1 VQLTSKARPA
11 PVDSGPAARIRPR
24 LVTALLV
31 APLLIFVAAWPLLAP
46 TDPDYWWH
54 ARTGQLIVDTGR
66 VPTTDPYSF
75 TAAGQPW
82 VAHEW
87 LAEVLF
93 YAVQHQFGY
102 VGNVVL
108 IALVGSLAAVLL
120 FATCRLR
127 GVGELASVVVVLWA
141 FGMSLGSYGV
151 RPQTFTRVLLT
162 LVTLLVTLYRLR
174 RDWRWLLPLPPL
186 FLLWVNLHGGFAI
199 GIGLLG
205 LTLLGEAIEAWRRE
219 RTWHELWPL
228 AIAVAACVLA
238 TLLNPNGLF
247 GSIYPLA
254 YLPEA
259 IGGLHFIA
267 EWQPPD
273 PRQLGFASFWLS
285 LLLALGLGL
294 ARRPLGIVELLWGLA
309 FSVLAIQAV
318 RSIQVYAAVVLPL
331 LGARLACEVP
341 AFGRTVSEWR
351 NPRRLVTLWTL
362 VSVLCAGLFL
372 ARFTQL
378 GDWPVQ
384 LGDKPD
390 ARAFPIAGATYL
402 RDHPLPGNLFNQFE
416 WGGYLI
422 YANFPAQR
430 VFIDGRPDMYG
441 NSLFN
446 EYVTVANVQPGW
458 RTVLDAHAITLI
470 LVDRDGPLAAALLAD
485 PAWQNVFVGPVE
497 RLFQRSAPVASTN
510 STL

>member
-1 VQLTSKARPA
+1 VLA
-11 PVDSGPAARIRPR
+11 
-24 LVTALLV
+24 
-31 APLLIFVAAWPLLAP
+31 FVAAWPVLAP

-54 ARTGQLIVDTGR
+54 TRTGQLIVESGA

-87 LAEVLF
+87 LTEVLF
-93 YAVQHQFGY
+93 YVVQHQFGY

-108 IALVGSLAAVLL
+108 IALLGCLAAVLL
-120 FATCRLR
+120 FVTCRLR
-127 GVGELASVVVVLWA
+127 GVGDLASVVLVLWA

-151 RPQTFTRVLLT
+151 RPQTTTRVLLT
-162 LVTLLVTLYRLR
+162 LAALMVTLYRLR

-186 FLLWVNLHGGFAI
+186 FVLWVNLHGGFAI

-219 RTWHELWPL
+219 RTWRRLWPL
-228 AIAVAACVLA
+228 AITVAACVVA
-238 TLLNPNGLF
+238 TLLNPNGLA

-273 PRQLGFASFWLS
+273 PRQLSFAPFWLS
-285 LLLALGLGL
+285 LLLALALGL

-309 FSVLAIQAV
+309 FSVLALQAV
-318 RSIQVYAAVVLPL
+318 RNIQLYATVVTPL

-341 AFGRTVSEWR
+341 AFGRKVTEWR
-351 NPRRLVTLWTL
+351 NPRRMATLWTL
-362 VSVLCAGLFL
+362 VGVLCAGLFL
-372 ARFTQL
+372 ARFDQL

-384 LGDKPD
+384 LGPEPD
-390 ARAFPIAGATYL
+390 ARAFPVGGAAYL
-402 RDHPLPGNLFNQFE
+402 RDHPRPGNLFNQFE

-422 YANFPAQR
+422 YANYPAQR

-441 NSLFN
+441 NALFN
-446 EYVTVANVQPGW
+446 DYVDVISLQPSW
-458 RTVLDAHAITLI
+458 RAILNAHHIDLV
-470 LVDRDGPLAAALLAD
+470 LVDRDGPLATELAQD
-485 PAWQNVFVGPVE
+485 PAWNEVFAGPVE
-497 RLFQRSAPVASTN
+497 RLFARRFPPPM
-510 STL
+510 